1 GRQAA
6 RYGYLLNRVCKWR
19 AVATTSAN
27 SCIRALTWRAH
38 EKRLAA
44 RTGLPCRTGR
54 AHGAVRGATF
64 IIHSRHSPTPTNVQP
79 RHSLFDRPNVYR
91 PAPSTVEWRSFPL
104 LCADAC
110 ACRPSSELGRSG
122 SLDISRAFWN
132 SAQFP
137 AARSLL
143 AVVAA
148 ALVLSRFA
156 AEVPLIRAIDSML
169 QCPRRVGKR

>member
-1 GRQAA
+1 MRHSSLLAKRWSARWHSLPALRRRAA
-6 RYGYLLNRVCKWR
+6 RR
-19 AVATTSAN
+19 
-27 SCIRALTWRAH
+27 
-38 EKRLAA
+38 
-44 RTGLPCRTGR
+44 
-54 AHGAVRGATF
+54 
-64 IIHSRHSPTPTNVQP
+64 SPAPTNVQP
-79 RHSLFDRPNVYR
+79 RHSLFDRPSVCR
-91 PAPSTVEWRSFPL
+91 PVPSTLEWRSFLL
-104 LCADAC
+104 LCAA
-110 ACRPSSELGRSG
+110 AFAYRPLSELGRSG

-169 QCPRRVGKR
+169 QCPRRVGKRCNL